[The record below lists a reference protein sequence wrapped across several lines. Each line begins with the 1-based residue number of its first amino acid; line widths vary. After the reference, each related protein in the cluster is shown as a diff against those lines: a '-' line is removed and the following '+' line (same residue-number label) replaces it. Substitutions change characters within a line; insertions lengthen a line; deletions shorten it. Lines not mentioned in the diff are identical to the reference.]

1 MEQIQAYFDQL
12 IRQGYSDFQAKAHFL
27 KDETIKSK
35 YKKIYIDTIV
45 NYMPPIPMDIDDDF
59 EIEQPPPTR
68 PTLRRF

>member
-45 NYMPPIPMDIDDDF
+45 NYMPPIPMDIDDEF
-59 EIEQPPPTR
+59 EPPPR